1 MRTYEKF
8 LIKNHLLLIEEIPI
22 CTNKSEGIASLK
34 TKLYV
39 KTPNNQNNEDIA
51 HCASQDRTI
60 FVVNKWKKQK
70 HFKVAGQKNLL
81 YKKILHKVRCKC
93 ENLIYLLQWCICQLQ
108 YVGKNQILFNIC
120 LSNYRKDTKSQALS
134 LTCKQFNEQTII
146 FNNMLNSL

>member
-1 MRTYEKF
+1 MGHHFERVMSVDQSMLPENKEKPSTQGNLPLVFTFNKTLPNIKTVKDKHWHIPSINENFEKF

-60 FVVNKWKKQK
+60 FVVNK
-70 HFKVAGQKNLL
+70 
-81 YKKILHKVRCKC
+81 
-93 ENLIYLLQWCICQLQ
+93 
-108 YVGKNQILFNIC
+108 
-120 LSNYRKDTKSQALS
+120 
-134 LTCKQFNEQTII
+134 
-146 FNNMLNSL
+146 